1 MRGSHSGKDKRELV
15 PDVSAVLRG
24 LSEDDWARFG
34 AEEIAYMRPVVV
46 NGTEAIA
53 IHAGDGTPIGAAPD
67 IGLATAAI
75 LQHEMMPARVH

>member
-1 MRGSHSGKDKRELV
+1 MNGSHSGKDPREAGLNV
-15 PDVSAVLRG
+15 AAVLRS
-24 LSEDDWARFG
+24 LSKADWARFG

-46 NGTEAIA
+46 NGTAAVA